1 LRSTAIAG
9 RLGYSVSQII
19 SDRKTIDIAL
29 HGNSCGSG
37 TDPSAP
43 IAYNQSMTSPLA
55 STNSHGIRVV
65 ADRAP
70 LRQDVK
76 TAFAK
81 GSREAT
87 AGIDSLTKPRN
98 HRGTTATAKRS

>member
-1 LRSTAIAG
+1 M
-9 RLGYSVSQII
+9 I
-19 SDRKTIDIAL
+19 S
-29 HGNSCGSG
+29 SYGSG

-43 IAYNQSMTSPLA
+43 TAYNQSVTSPLDN
-55 STNSHGIRVV
+55 TNPHGIRVV

-81 GSREAT
+81 GSRKAT
-87 AGIDSLTKPRN
+87 AGINSLTRSRSHN
-98 HRGTTATAKRS
+98 GATTTKRSKHS